1 MQVEAVTLWTKGQK
15 MAYKIGQIASWDIV
29 IGVFSR
35 GSRNTVYVPSLE
47 DFQDNVEKSEVRV
60 TSDIE

>member
-1 MQVEAVTLWTKGQK
+1 